1 MTADSTIP
9 SQAAIASQNNTSNGQ
24 PRTKICVYCGSAPGA
39 SPAHIE
45 AARAL
50 GKAMAENNIDLGESL
65 TFPRRIAGLPDVI
78 AGRRPPSP
86 GYAPSMTQMTNNG

>member
-9 SQAAIASQNNTSNGQ
+9 SQAAVVSQNGH
-24 PRTKICVYCGSAPGA
+24 PRTKICVYCGAAPGA

-50 GKAMAENNIDLGESL
+50 GRAMAENNIDLGESHQRGGPPA
-65 TFPRRIAGLPDVI
+65 TDTI
-78 AGRRPPSP
+78 AGRQPPTS
-86 GYAPSMTQMTNNG
+86 GYDPVMANTGQ

>member
-9 SQAAIASQNNTSNGQ
+9 SQAAVASRANTSNGQ
-24 PRTKICVYCGSAPGA
+24 PRTKICVYCGSAPGS

-65 TFPRRIAGLPDVI
+65 ICFPEDGS
-78 AGRRPPSP
+78 PSP
-86 GYAPSMTQMTNNG
+86 GNDRGPPTAVCRICPQHDSEN

>member
-9 SQAAIASQNNTSNGQ
+9 SQAVVASQNNTSNGQ

-65 TFPRRIAGLPDVI
+65 AFPKADRREPGQDR
-78 AGRRPPSP
+78 GPPTAASRTSP
-86 GYAPSMTQMTNNG
+86 RMTQKY

>member
-9 SQAAIASQNNTSNGQ
+9 SQAAVASQTNTSNGQ

-65 TFPRRIAGLPDVI
+65 ASPKADRRAPEHYRG
-78 AGRRPPSP
+78 PPTAVFRICPQNDSE
-86 GYAPSMTQMTNNG
+86 Y